1 MTEDPPTDANPQ
13 QADVYTLSSLEQV
26 KVLAN
31 PLRLRLLE
39 AFCPEARTTKQVAE
53 LLEERPTRLYHHVE
67 ALAKA
72 GLIRLCDTR
81 QVRGTVEKYYRA
93 VAKTFRADPKIFRQA
108 EAGGG
113 DEREALADV
122 ITTLLENTAAEVRDL
137 VRSGKH
143 DLTSGEDGILS
154 HLEIRASEAEVRE
167 LQRRLMVLLRELE
180 EKCCRGELS
189 EGERRYR
196 LNVAY
201 FPLDGLSKPPESE

>member
-1 MTEDPPTDANPQ
+1 MTEDQPTDANSQ
-13 QADVYTLSSLEQV
+13 QVDVYTMSSLEQI
-26 KVLAN
+26 KVVAD

-39 AFCPEARTTKQVAE
+39 AFCPKARTTKQVAQ
-53 LLEERPTRLYHHVE
+53 LLDEKPTRLYHHVE

-93 VAKTFRADPKIFRQA
+93 VARTFRADPKIFQRA
-108 EAGGG
+108 AAGG

-122 ITTLLENTAAEVRDL
+122 ITTVLEKTAAEVRDL

-154 HLEIRASEAEVRE
+154 HLEVRASEAEVRE
-167 LQRRLMVLLRELE
+167 LQDKLMALLKELE
-180 EKCCRGELS
+180 EKCCRGELA

-201 FPLDGLSKPPESE
+201 FPLDGLSKPPTSE